1 MTVNQE
7 ASYLGAF
14 PIAAEAPAV
23 EKAEFIKKT
32 YFHLFWAVMAFAG
45 LEFALFSIPGIDEL
59 IIRTFSIPFAWLLIV
74 GGFMLVGYLCE
85 RWAHSTTSVGMQY
98 LGLGVYVAAESVF
111 FLPILWLAGQ
121 RGGGSVIQSAAF
133 MTVFAFLGL
142 TAVVFITRKDF
153 SFLRGVIYLV
163 GWVMLGLIVGS
174 FFFNFELGS
183 LFSMAGIALAC
194 GYILYDTSNVLHRY
208 RVGQHVAA
216 SLALFASVAL
226 LFYYILRL
234 LNSRR

>member
-1 MTVNQE
+1 MTVTQE

-59 IIRTFSIPFAWLLIV
+59 IIRTFSIPYAWLLIV

-85 RWAHSTTSVGMQY
+85 RWAHSSTSLGTQY
-98 LGLGVYVAAESVF
+98 LCLGVYVAVESVF
-111 FLPILWLAGQ
+111 FVPILWIAGQ
-121 RGGGSVIQSAAF
+121 RAGGSVIQTAAF

-142 TAVVFITRKDF
+142 TAIVFFTRKDF
-153 SFLRGVIYLV
+153 SFLRGVLSLT
-163 GWVMLGLIVGS
+163 GLVMLGAI
-174 FFFNFELGS
+174 LGS
-183 LFSMAGIALAC
+183 ILFGFSLGNLFSMLGIGLAC